1 MLMGMDLSSPLRSIA
16 PGLDSAVLQVLAGT
30 QSGLSASQIA
40 RLTDRGTRVGQL
52 PVLTRL
58 VEHGLVIADPANR
71 GFLYQLNRSH
81 VLAEAIV
88 SATRARTVILDRL
101 TEVVQVLAPS
111 PVSVSLFGS
120 FARGEAG
127 PDSDLDLLIVT
138 ATDAELG
145 ADWEQQLQDLEDQV
159 LAWTGNRL
167 ERLVLGIDRLRA
179 AFYRGEP
186 VIVSW
191 HEQAITLT
199 GMTSS
204 ELLSRDVLTDSGR
217 AKR

>member
-1 MLMGMDLSSPLRSIA
+1 MDLSSPLRTIA
-16 PGLDSAVLQVLAGT
+16 PGLGSAVLQVLAGT

-40 RLTDRGTRVGQL
+40 HLSDRGTRVGQL

-71 GFLYQLNRSH
+71 GFLYRLNRSH
-81 VLAEAIV
+81 VLAEAIL
-88 SATRARTVILDRL
+88 SAARARAVILDRL
-101 TEVVQVLAPS
+101 TEAAQVLRPA
-111 PVSVSLFGS
+111 PVSVSAFGS

-127 PDSDLDLLIVT
+127 PDSDLDMLIVT

-145 ADWEQQLQDLEDQV
+145 DDWEQQLQKLEDQV
-159 LAWTGNRL
+159 LSWTGNRL
-167 ERLVLGIDRLRA
+167 ERLVLSVDRLRA
-179 AFYRGEP
+179 AFDRGEP

-191 HEQAITLT
+191 HSEAITLT
-199 GMTSS
+199 GMTSA
-204 ELLSRDVLTDSGR
+204 ELLSREVPAGTGR